1 MIEKYFS
8 RDSFISEIYRKALT
22 NKKIFFLS
30 ADFGAPSLDI
40 FRKKLPNQFLHMG
53 ISEQNMI
60 DVAIGLAIKKNVV
73 FNYAM
78 APFILAR
85 AWEQHKIS
93 STMKLPMVNLVAGI
107 GYGYANA
114 GPTHYSNE
122 DLGLANLIVGS
133 NIYTV
138 SDPILSSKI
147 AKYLTKTNSINFVR
161 FEREPLEN
169 INHITKLADLENG
182 FRILSRGNKVCIISH
197 GYILNKLNAII
208 NSDKKYKDRIFLI
221 DLFRSKPI
229 SNKLKKIINS
239 KKSVISF
246 DEQFEMFNISDL
258 LLKFFN
264 KNSINVKFDE
274 ISLKEKID
282 YGNDGRENIL
292 DRNNLSSKKIIKYLN
307 KII

>member
-93 STMKLPMVNLVAGI
+93 STMRLPMVNLVAGI

-182 FRILSRGNKVCIISH
+182 FRILSRGNKVCIS
-197 GYILNKLNAII
+197 
-208 NSDKKYKDRIFLI
+208 
-221 DLFRSKPI
+221 
-229 SNKLKKIINS
+229 
-239 KKSVISF
+239 
-246 DEQFEMFNISDL
+246 
-258 LLKFFN
+258 
-264 KNSINVKFDE
+264 
-274 ISLKEKID
+274 
-282 YGNDGRENIL
+282 
-292 DRNNLSSKKIIKYLN
+292 
-307 KII
+307 